1 MDEREAIERLTD
13 HFRIHYDDRP
23 TPYLDKAVA
32 IAMNALQRRLNMI
45 VEKLVNKTKEHYEF
59 AMEMCDAYSIAN
71 VIKGYQTF
79 TNLYGLDMITTKT
92 FDKYFNNL
100 YTMANNVYNQYI
112 HDNEEMNKNVK
123 TILSI
128 PFVE

>member
-1 MDEREAIERLTD
+1 
-13 HFRIHYDDRP
+13 
-23 TPYLDKAVA
+23 
-32 IAMNALQRRLNMI
+32 
-45 VEKLVNKTKEHYEF
+45 
-59 AMEMCDAYSIAN
+59 
-71 VIKGYQTF
+71 
-79 TNLYGLDMITTKT
+79 MITTKT

>member
-1 MDEREAIERLTD
+1 
-13 HFRIHYDDRP
+13 
-23 TPYLDKAVA
+23 
-32 IAMNALQRRLNMI
+32 MI

-59 AMEMCDAYSIAN
+59 AMEMGDVYSIAS

-112 HDNEEMNKNVK
+112 HDNEKMNKNVK

>member
-1 MDEREAIERLTD
+1 
-13 HFRIHYDDRP
+13 
-23 TPYLDKAVA
+23 
-32 IAMNALQRRLNMI
+32 MI

-59 AMEMCDAYSIAN
+59 AMEMGDVYSIVS

-100 YTMANNVYNQYI
+100 YTMANNVYKQYI